1 MCHTWKASHILWIS
15 IKRTD
20 IRIGV
25 QPTIGPSV
33 SWACVQREWDLCL
46 LLWSILIHYYP
57 SPTPAVSVFLLSQ
70 QYFMYFD
77 FIFVLQTPETPLFML
92 GNNHQ
97 NTKDPQLYLHPTLSC
112 GVTVKA
118 RYEQNSQTRGIM
130 PCNVCLVI
138 SWLLQ
143 TGRGDVNV
151 INLARL
157 TQRARSGI

>member
-1 MCHTWKASHILWIS
+1 MCHTWKASHILSES
-15 IKRTD
+15 IKHTVRW
-20 IRIGV
+20 IWV

-33 SWACVQREWDLCL
+33 SWACVQREWDLCYYG
-46 LLWSILIHYYP
+46 WSSSAIPRAPP
-57 SPTPAVSVFLLSQ
+57 SQYLSLSICGNSFCVFTS
-70 QYFMYFD
+70 FS
-77 FIFVLQTPETPLFML
+77 LFKHPRHCCL
-92 GNNHQ
+92 CLVTITK
-97 NTKDPQLYLHPTLSC
+97 NTMDPQLYLHPALSC

-130 PCNVCLVI
+130 PRNVCLVI

>member
-1 MCHTWKASHILWIS
+1 MCRTWKASHILWKS

-20 IRIGV
+20 RRIWV

-33 SWACVQREWDLCL
+33 SWACVQCEWDLCL
-46 LLWSILIHYYP
+46 LLWCILIHYYP
-57 SPTPAVSVFLLSQ
+57 SPTPTVSVSLLLQ
-70 QYFMYFD
+70 QFFMYFG
-77 FIFVLQTPETPLFML
+77 FICVLQTPETLLFML
-92 GNNHQ
+92 GNNHH
-97 NTKDPQLYLHPTLSC
+97 NTMDPQLYLHPTLSC
-112 GVTVKA
+112 GVAVKA

-130 PCNVCLVI
+130 PRNVCLVI